1 MPKQKE
7 QFEEMRQQTIARLKK
22 SGLELFAR
30 KGLAATNIKE
40 IAAHTGISLGLMYH
54 YYSSKEELY
63 LLLAN
68 EAMDKSQALF
78 DQLQSQDISVKE
90 KITQFLAAFMYGVQ
104 KEAGIYYFI
113 LISQLFETGN
123 KTEDRKLRTR
133 KLQSIHNLA
142 TIVSEG
148 QQTGECVTG
157 DPFELAVTFIAATQ
171 GLAGFK
177 LMFKGKFQMPD
188 AAVLTRILLQA

>member
-7 QFEEMRQQTIARLKK
+7 QFEEMRQLTITRLKK

-54 YYSSKEELY
+54 YFSSKEELY

-78 DQLQSQDISVKE
+78 DQLQAQQMTVKE
-90 KITQFLAAFMYGVQ
+90 KITQFLAAFMEGVH

-123 KTEDRKLRTR
+123 KTEDRKLMSR
-133 KLQSIHNLA
+133 KLQSIRNLA
-142 TIVSEG
+142 AVVNEG
-148 QQTGECVTG
+148 QATGECVSG
-157 DPFELAVTFIAATQ
+157 DPFGLAVTFISATQ

-177 LMFKGKFQMPD
+177 LMFKDKFK
-188 AAVLTRILLQA
+188 

>member
-63 LLLAN
+63 LQLAN

-78 DQLQSQDISVKE
+78 DHLQSQEISAGE

-104 KEAGIYYFI
+104 KDAGIYYFI

-123 KTEDRKLRTR
+123 KTEDRQLMKR
-133 KLQSIHNLA
+133 KLQSIANLA
-142 TIVSEG
+142 VIVEEG
-148 QQTGECVTG
+148 QQSGECVKG
-157 DPFELAVTFIAATQ
+157 NPFELAAAFVAATQ

-177 LMFKGKFQMPD
+177 LMFKDKFQMPD
-188 AAVLTRILLQA
+188 VAVLTRILLVG

>member
-7 QFEEMRQQTIARLKK
+7 QFEEMRQLTIARLKK
-22 SGLELFAR
+22 SGLELFSR

-54 YYSSKEELY
+54 YFSSKEELY

-78 DQLQSQDISVKE
+78 DQLQAQDISVKE
-90 KITQFLAAFMYGVQ
+90 KIIQFLAAFMHGVHN
-104 KEAGIYYFI
+104 ESGIYYFI
-113 LISQLFETGN
+113 LVSQLFETGN
-123 KTEDRKLRTR
+123 KTEDRKLMAR
-133 KLQSIHNLA
+133 KMQSIRNLA
-142 TIVSEG
+142 DVVKEG
-148 QQTGECVTG
+148 QKTGDCVAG
-157 DPFELAVTFIAATQ
+157 DPFELAVTFISATQ

-177 LMFKGKFQMPD
+177 LMFKDKFHMPE
-188 AAVLTRILLQA
+188 AAVLTRILLKG

>member
-7 QFEEMRQQTIARLKK
+7 QFEEMRQLTISRLKK
-22 SGLELFAR
+22 SGLELFSR

-40 IAAHTGISLGLMYH
+40 IAAHTGISLGLIYH
-54 YYSSKEELY
+54 YYASKEELY

-78 DQLQSQDISVKE
+78 DQLQAQDISVKD
-90 KITQFLAAFMYGVQ
+90 KITQFLAAFVQGVH
-104 KEAGIYYFI
+104 KEEGIYYFI

-123 KTEDRKLRTR
+123 KTEDRKLLNR
-133 KLQSIHNLA
+133 KMQSIRNLA
-142 TIVSEG
+142 AIVSEG
-148 QQTGECVTG
+148 QQTGECVAG
-157 DPFELAVTFIAATQ
+157 DPFELAATFISATQ

-177 LMFKGKFQMPD
+177 LMFKSKFHIPD
-188 AAVLTRILLQA
+188 AAVLTRILLK